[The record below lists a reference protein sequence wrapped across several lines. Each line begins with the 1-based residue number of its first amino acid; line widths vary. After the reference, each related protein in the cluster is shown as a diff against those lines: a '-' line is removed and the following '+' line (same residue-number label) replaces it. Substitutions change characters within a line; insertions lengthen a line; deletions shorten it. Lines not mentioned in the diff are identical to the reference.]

1 MSLVKLFL
9 RKKHL
14 FYKKSAYYKI
24 LDVCINLFKKV
35 EVENKL
41 NTTYLDKL
49 LLLMKIS
56 RCGSGI
62 GENTELDLMKFWMKL
77 PLFLRM
83 SLHTA
88 VASTFLS
95 YPSFLFVTYLQKCC
109 SSNEVYGVWDLHER
123 IEIFVQIFQHL
134 MEALHPAILDR
145 ARFGFGVAR

>member
-24 LDVCINLFKKV
+24 LDVCIILFKKV

-62 GENTELDLMKFWMKL
+62 GENTELDLMKF
-77 PLFLRM
+77 
-83 SLHTA
+83 
-88 VASTFLS
+88 
-95 YPSFLFVTYLQKCC
+95 
-109 SSNEVYGVWDLHER
+109 
-123 IEIFVQIFQHL
+123 
-134 MEALHPAILDR
+134 
-145 ARFGFGVAR
+145 